1 MMKLSFSKTWKEALN
16 LETKK
21 KVYGFIYQNIYFF
34 KNQSALFQE
43 ACSTNGVKKLILS
56 WLTLRLAFSVSEE
69 LIRVNSINLSQTI
82 HHGNE

>member
-1 MMKLSFSKTWKEALN
+1 MVKLSFSKTWKEALN

-21 KVYGFIYQNIYFF
+21 KVYGFIYQNIYFL
-34 KNQSALFQE
+34 KIKAPYSRWHVQQ
-43 ACSTNGVKKLILS
+43 TVKKLILS